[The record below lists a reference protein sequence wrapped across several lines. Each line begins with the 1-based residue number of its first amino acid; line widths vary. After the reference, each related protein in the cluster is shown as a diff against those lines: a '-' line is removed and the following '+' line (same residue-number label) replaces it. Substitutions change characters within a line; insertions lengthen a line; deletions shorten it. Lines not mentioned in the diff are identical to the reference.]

1 MSPENYQHSLK
12 GWLKGQRPLQF
23 MEITK
28 EQIKKIEQY
37 ISTKL
42 DSLNWYHTQEVR
54 KVAVRLARLGKADKG
69 IVDVA
74 VLFHDLGKIKE
85 GAGHAQRSAEM
96 ARNFLEKEDLERR
109 FIEEVVYSIIAHEM
123 PWQNQSNLVKTIE
136 AKVVFDADMIQQLSE
151 FGIIKVILLKQ
162 SLINKDYRTG
172 IIDARDNHFKFY
184 NLLLTKNGRKMAE
197 KGYKFIKEFYNNLL

>member
-1 MSPENYQHSLK
+1 
-12 GWLKGQRPLQF
+12 

-42 DSLNWYHTQEVR
+42 DSLNWYHTQEAR
-54 KVAVRLARLGKADKG
+54 KVAVKLARLEKADKE
-69 IVDVA
+69 IVDIA

-85 GAGHAQRSAEM
+85 GESHAQRSAES
-96 ARNFLEKEDLERR
+96 ARKYLEKER
-109 FIEEVVYSIIAHEM
+109 FEQRLVEEVVYCIIAHSL

-151 FGIIKVILLKQ
+151 FGIIKQVILRQ
-162 SLINKDYRTG
+162 NIFNKDFRQG
-172 IIDARDNHFKFY
+172 IISSRDNLFRAY
-184 NLLLTKNGRKMAE
+184 NMIFTKNGRKMAE
-197 KGYKFIKEFYNNLL
+197 KGYKFIKEFYSNLL